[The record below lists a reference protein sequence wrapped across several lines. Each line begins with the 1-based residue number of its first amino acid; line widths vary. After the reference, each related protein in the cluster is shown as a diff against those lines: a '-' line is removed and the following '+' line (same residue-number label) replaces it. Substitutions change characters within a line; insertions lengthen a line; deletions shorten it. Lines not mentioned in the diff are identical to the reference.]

1 MRYLPWLFCLLIFS
15 GFALSQSQPQ
25 LNLMPVPAS
34 VQQGSGVLLIT
45 QSFSVSLEGTHDPVL
60 EAGVHRFEHQLSR
73 QTGIFFQPKAGSAA
87 TLTVR
92 ADKPIP
98 AVLKLGENESY
109 QLTVSDSAVQ
119 LTAPNTLGALHGLQT
134 FLQLVTITPTGFVAP
149 SVTIKDQP
157 RFPWRGLMIDVSR
170 HFIPIDVLKRNLDGM
185 ALVKMNVFHW
195 HLSDNQGFRAESKTF
210 PKLTSAG
217 SEGHFG
223 GQAAERLDLDG
234 TLDAAHPSD
243 AGLQE
248 AVVGMPVKG

>member
-1 MRYLPWLFCLLIFS
+1 
-15 GFALSQSQPQ
+15 
-25 LNLMPVPAS
+25 
-34 VQQGSGVLLIT
+34 
-45 QSFSVSLEGTHDPVL
+45 
-60 EAGVHRFEHQLSR
+60 
-73 QTGIFFQPKAGSAA
+73 
-87 TLTVR
+87 VR

-195 HLSDNQGFRAESKTF
+195 HLSDDQGFRAESKTF

-217 SEGHFG
+217 SEGHFYTQDEIRDLVSYAHDRGIRVVPEFDTPGHSRSWFVGYPDLASNEGPFTVENEHGPESVTDPTREEAYKFVDKFVEDMAKVFPDAYFHIG
-223 GQAAERLDLDG
+223 GDEVNGKFWDSNPKIQAFKQ
-234 TLDAAHPSD
+234 AH
-243 AGLQE
+243 
-248 AVVGMPVKG
+248 GM